1 MENTRL
7 IYDIID
13 DIIDKL
19 NSSNQ
24 DGLLLLIDF
33 EKALYSVE
41 WNFLDEGL
49 KFFNFR
55 ESIRQW
61 VKTFYKNINSSF
73 TLNFLQ
79 TQQNKT
85 VK

>member
-13 DIIDKL
+13 KL
-19 NSSNQ
+19 NSNNQ

-73 TLNFLQ
+73 TLSFSQ